1 MDSATAI
8 DDTRVDHQVVHA
20 DAFAYSAHPHLLAA
34 APDNWLMVFT
44 QSRRRAGVRIHPP
57 QDPLFCNMMVRS
69 RDQGRS
75 WSLPSVV
82 PDFGVTGVE
91 CAGLTAL
98 RSGTILLNQW
108 QFEWHTLA
116 YAERHLSPDQYVRP
130 ERLVG
135 ATAMSAE
142 LSDWTPEQ
150 AGIAERFPWARGG
163 GTTLVHR
170 SFDGGATFSS
180 TSRIATAPFSGG
192 YGMRGGVEVGG
203 EIVLP
208 LSDIPNYRSV
218 FVVRSRDEG
227 ESWSAPTLVASGA
240 GHEFE
245 EPAPLVLA
253 SGRIVMML
261 RDNGS
266 RIMHLVWSDDAGQS
280 WSDPLP
286 TGIEDYPAHLV
297 ELADGTLSCVAG
309 RRRPPYGI
317 FLYFSRDGGM
327 TWDTRAP
334 FCVRDDLPNRDLGY
348 PSMAARSDGSLYVA
362 YYAQDREHVTGIH
375 ASVVPAE
382 RLAGRAAHG
391 RH

>member
-1 MDSATAI
+1 M
-8 DDTRVDHQVVHA
+8 DHQVVHA

-34 APDNWLMVFT
+34 APDNWLLVFT

-69 RDQGRS
+69 RDQGRT
-75 WSLPSVV
+75 WSQPSVV
-82 PDFGVTGVE
+82 PDFGVAGVE

-116 YAERHLSPDQYVRP
+116 YAERHLSPGDYVRP

-135 ATAMSAE
+135 AIAMSAE
-142 LSDWTPEQ
+142 LSDWAPEQ
-150 AGIAERFPWARGG
+150 ADIAERFPWARGG
-163 GTTLVHR
+163 GRTLVHR
-170 SFDGGATFSS
+170 SFDGGATFSE
-180 TSRIATAPFSGG
+180 TARIDTKPFSGG
-192 YGMRGGVEVGG
+192 YGMRGGVEVDG

-208 LSDIPNYRSV
+208 LSDVPNYRSV

-227 ESWSAPTLVASGA
+227 ESWSAPTLVAEGV
-240 GHEFE
+240 GHEYE
-245 EPAPLVLA
+245 EPAPLLLR

-266 RIMHLVWSDDAGQS
+266 RIMHMVWSDDAGRS
-280 WSDPLP
+280 WSSPRP

-297 ELADGTLSCVAG
+297 ELADGTLACIAG

-317 FLYFSRDGGM
+317 FLYLSGDGGM
-327 TWDTRAP
+327 SWDICAP
-334 FCVRDDLPNRDLGY
+334 LVVRDHLPNRDLGY
-348 PSMAARSDGSLYVA
+348 PSMAARSDGSLYVV
-362 YYAQDREHVTGIH
+362 YYAQDRDQVTGIH
-375 ASVVPAE
+375 ASVVPAG
-382 RLAGRAAHG
+382 RLSGRAAHG
-391 RH
+391 GH